1 MFRALVNTEAQLD
14 RAAVIQIKLV
24 DRDIGNL

>member
-1 MFRALVNTEAQLD
+1 MFRVLVHAEAQLD

-24 DRDIGNL
+24 DRDIGDL